1 MMKRVGMAVCIGLL
15 AAAVPASAQFTT
27 VAQPNASYTS
37 STTLVPITGADFS
50 TTSSVTGGTQTIT
63 FSSSLSVRTVPG
75 GGWST
80 WAAPPATESATP
92 RVLFASNATSLT
104 LTLSTPAYGF
114 GFEIE
119 PNVGTHAVTVT
130 YMNGATTLGTV
141 NVTPVGASGALLA
154 AAYSS
159 TPVTSVVISA
169 PTSTTGFAIA
179 QLRYAAAPVP
189 ALGTYAMIA
198 LALLLMA
205 GLVIMARRQR
215 HAAAQS

>member
-1 MMKRVGMAVCIGLL
+1 MIKRIGMAVCVVALL
-15 AAAVPASAQFTT
+15 AAAVPAAAQFTT
-27 VAQPNASYTS
+27 VAQPNASYTG
-37 STTLVPITGADFS
+37 STTLVPITGADLS

-75 GGWST
+75 GGWAT

-92 RVLFASNATSLT
+92 RVLYHSGTSLT

-119 PNVGTHAVTVT
+119 PNSGTHTITAT

-141 NVTPVGASGALLA
+141 TVTPVGSSGALLA

-169 PTSTTGFAIA
+169 PTASGGFAIA

-205 GLVIMARRQR
+205 GLVVMARRQR
-215 HAAAQS
+215 HAAAHS